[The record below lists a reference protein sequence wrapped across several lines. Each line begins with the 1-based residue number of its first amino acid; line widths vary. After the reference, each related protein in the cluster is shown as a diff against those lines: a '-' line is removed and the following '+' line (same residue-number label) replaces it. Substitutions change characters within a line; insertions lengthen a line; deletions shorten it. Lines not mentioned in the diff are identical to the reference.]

1 MKQPFDCI
9 VIGAGIA
16 GVTASIYLK
25 RAGLKILLL
34 EKKAIGG
41 QIINTSEIENYPTIE
56 NIDGTSFSLQLQN
69 QIKKLEIPIEYKE
82 VLDIQINGDLK
93 IVKTKDNEYITKNII
108 IATGRIPRKL
118 NLDNED
124 KLLGRGISYCA
135 TCDGY
140 FYKNKKVAIVG
151 GGNSALEAAI
161 YLSKICNSVTVIN
174 RGEKLRA
181 DEELQNEVK
190 LLENVKILY
199 NEEILS
205 LGEKDGILNYLTLKN
220 NEISIDGLF
229 VYIGLVPT
237 LPFIKNIDLKL
248 ENGYIAVN
256 QKMETNIPGI
266 YACGDIIKKDVYQI
280 VTAASDG
287 CIAALSLKKD
297 INKSEK

>member
-174 RGEKLRA
+174 RSEKLRA

-205 LGEKDGILNYLTLKN
+205 LGEKDGILSYLTLKN
-220 NEISIDGLF
+220 NEISVDGLF

-248 ENGYIAVN
+248 ESGYIVVN

-280 VTAASDG
+280 ITAASEG
-287 CIAALSLKKD
+287 AIAASS
-297 INKSEK
+297 IR

>member
-1 MKQPFDCI
+1 MKQSFDCI

-174 RGEKLRA
+174 RSEKLRA

-205 LGEKDGILNYLTLKN
+205 LGEKDGILSYLTLKN
-220 NEISIDGLF
+220 NEISVDGLF

-248 ENGYIAVN
+248 ESGYIVVN

-280 VTAASDG
+280 ITAASEG
-287 CIAALSLKKD
+287 AIAASS
-297 INKSEK
+297 IR

>member
-41 QIINTSEIENYPTIE
+41 QIINTSGIENYPTIE

-69 QIKKLEIPIEYKE
+69 QIKKLEISIEYKE

-280 VTAASDG
+280 ITAASEG
-287 CIAALSLKKD
+287 AIAASNIK
-297 INKSEK
+297 

>member
-1 MKQPFDCI
+1 MKYDCV

-25 RAGLKILLL
+25 RAGLNILLI
-34 EKKAIGG
+34 EKKEVGG
-41 QIINTSEIENYPTIE
+41 QIINTSEIENYPTIITANGAE
-56 NIDGTSFSLQLQN
+56 FALLLKN
-69 QIKKLEIPIEYKE
+69 QIKELEIPLLYEEVKDIKLNNNIKTIYTNNTTIETY
-82 VLDIQINGDLK
+82 
-93 IVKTKDNEYITKNII
+93 NII

-124 KLLGRGISYCA
+124 NLLGKGISYCA

-174 RGEKLRA
+174 RSEKLRA

-190 LLENVKILY
+190 LLENVNILY

-248 ENGYIAVN
+248 ENGYIVVN

-280 VTAASDG
+280 ITAASEG
-287 CIAALSLKKD
+287 AIAASNIK
-297 INKSEK
+297 

>member
-9 VIGAGIA
+9 AIGAGIA

-280 VTAASDG
+280 ITAASQG
-287 CIAALSLKKD
+287 AIAASNIK
-297 INKSEK
+297 